1 MTINWLRTASFRFAA
16 LSAVVFALC
25 TLILSV
31 LFYYTVSEGMEQ
43 QLRERISTETTQLV
57 GEYSDSGLEE
67 LRHDIGER
75 LERAPSPRL
84 IYTLVNAQGVAVFD
98 RLKLPQRDGWSRI
111 PQTGKP
117 DLLLLTTSLDD
128 GFRLGVAANTLSIA
142 EFRQAILRST
152 LLTLCAVLVLSAV
165 AGRIVSR
172 RFLGRVE
179 RLRNIAEQVGTGS
192 LSTRIPLADIGD
204 DFEQLAVTINGML
217 QRIEDLVHD
226 VQSVSVNIAHD
237 LRTPLGRLRQ
247 QMESLEAFQ
256 STEKTRELCSSAIG
270 NLDQTLETF
279 SLLLRIAEMD
289 SATVAIEREQID
301 LSSLL
306 ERLEEIY
313 TPVAEDR
320 GQSLE
325 CQVSGDALVQGDQRL
340 LTQMFANL
348 VENAINHNEDGAR
361 IQLSVT
367 SDSNVVEAVV
377 ADNGV
382 GIPVAMRG
390 EVLKPFFRLDPS
402 RHKPGSGLGL
412 SLASRIAKRH
422 DASMVLADNSPG
434 LRVQLR
440 FHKA

>member
-1 MTINWLRTASFRFAA
+1 MTVNWLRTASFRFAA
-16 LSAVVFALC
+16 LSAVVFALS
-25 TLILSV
+25 TLLLSI
-31 LFYYTVSEGMEQ
+31 LFYYTVREGMEQ
-43 QLRERISTETTQLV
+43 QLRERISTETTQLL
-57 GEYSDSGLEE
+57 GEYNDNGLEE

-84 IYTLVNAQGVAVFD
+84 IYTLVNPQGVAVFD

-111 PQTGKP
+111 QQSAKP
-117 DLLLLTTSLDD
+117 ELLLLTTSLDD
-128 GFRLGVAANTLSIA
+128 GFQLGVAANTRSIA

-152 LLTLCAVLVLSAV
+152 ALTLCAVLVLSVV

-172 RFLGRVE
+172 RFLRHVE

-192 LSTRIPLADIGD
+192 LSKRIPLADIGD

-217 QRIEDLVHD
+217 QRIEHLVHD

-237 LRTPLGRLRQ
+237 LRTPLGRVRQ
-247 QMESLEAFQ
+247 QLEGLEELQ
-256 STEKTRELCSSAIG
+256 STEKTRQLCSGAIR
-270 NLDQTLETF
+270 NLDQALETF

-301 LSSLL
+301 LSNLL
-306 ERLEEIY
+306 ERLAEIY
-313 TPVAEDR
+313 TPVAEDS
-320 GQSLE
+320 GQTLV
-325 CQVSGDALVQGDQRL
+325 CKVSGNTVIEGDQRL

-348 VENAINHNEDGAR
+348 VENAINHNGVGAS

-367 SDSNVVEAVV
+367 SHTSVVEVVV
-377 ADNGV
+377 ADNGI

-390 EVLKPFFRLDPS
+390 EVLKPFFRIDPS

-422 DASMVLADNSPG
+422 DATMLLADNSPG